1 MPGERSKRSII
12 VLNSRDRPFSGR
24 FKETS
29 SPCGWESRRLAWD
42 GGRSGH
48 RSQAHVAK
56 SSGTTWLS
64 VGLSPFHIEDVE
76 LVYKPKEDLEG
87 V

>member
-1 MPGERSKRSII
+1 M
-12 VLNSRDRPFSGR
+12 
-24 FKETS
+24 
-29 SPCGWESRRLAWD
+29 
-42 GGRSGH
+42 
-48 RSQAHVAK
+48 AK